1 MATAAAGSQTPCC
14 VQLSLEGARTLVKEI
29 QEVPWWL
36 HQEMESLL
44 DKIMTLLVIKQS
56 LEHLI
61 DKVFQVL

>member
-14 VQLSLEGARTLVKEI
+14 VQLYLEVARTLVKEI

-36 HQEMESLL
+36 HQEMESQL

-61 DKVFQVL
+61 NKSFQVL